1 MLNKNKKLDR
11 ICDAFDCD
19 LEGVY
24 PAPKSREKIN
34 EYFFFCLEHIRDFN
48 KSWNYFEGLNEDQFE
63 TEIRKAT
70 TWDRPSWKFGTKQIN
85 YNYKFVFDMFQKDLN
100 KTEAYPI
107 DKELLDS
114 WKILELKPESS
125 IKDVKKKY
133 KTLAKKWHPDKTL
146 NLNKDKN
153 KNNEIFVLITKAY
166 ERIMKS
172 LSEKNF

>member
-1 MLNKNKKLDR
+1 MQNKNKKLYR
-11 ICDAFDCD
+11 ICDALDCD
-19 LEGVY
+19 LEGIY

-34 EYFFFCLEHIRDFN
+34 EYSFFCLEHIREFN

-63 TEIRKAT
+63 NEIRKAT
-70 TWDRPSWKFGTKQIN
+70 TWDRPSWKFGTKRFSA
-85 YNYKFVFDMFQKDLN
+85 NYKFVFDMFQKDSPKKIN
-100 KTEAYPI
+100 PI

-114 WKILELKPESS
+114 WKIMELTPESS

-146 NLNKDKN
+146 SLNKDQK

-166 ERIMKS
+166 EKIIKS
-172 LSEKNF
+172 LTEKTI